1 MSVEYRNRLRLA
13 DRIYHEGEI
22 SFPCKR
28 CSKMSE
34 KRPVECKRIPS
45 TQKCGHCVRLGR
57 KCERDFHAEYEWKRT
72 DRERERIASQLEEA
86 ERQTD
91 ELLMKVMRLRKQKRF
106 LESRNLKMLNN
117 DFNIL
122 ERLDEDNPPS
132 AEDLQELERSAN
144 EEAAHL
150 AAVSN
155 DPSLTQMMNSPSF
168 WENFD
173 LTVAGGIPSPSGGNP
188 SSSR

>member
-1 MSVEYRNRLRLA
+1 
-13 DRIYHEGEI
+13 
-22 SFPCKR
+22 
-28 CSKMSE
+28 MSE

-57 KCERDFHAEYEWKRT
+57 KCERDFHAESEWKRT

-86 ERQTD
+86 ERQSD

-117 DFNIL
+117 DFSAL
-122 ERLDEDNPPS
+122 ERLDEENPPS
-132 AEDLQELERSAN
+132 AEDLQELERLADDQ
-144 EEAAHL
+144 EAARL

-168 WENFD
+168 WEKFD
-173 LTVAGGIPSPSGGNP
+173 SAVAGGIPSPTGGNP
-188 SSSR
+188 SSSQ